1 MSNKKTSNE
10 PEEVSGNMNDK
21 QAMQALKQHG
31 GNIVWV
37 IIIVLA
43 GYFGW
48 SYFQKNNVGQID
60 TSVSDSYMKIADEQ
74 QQVIAE
80 KSTPKLDENGK
91 KSLTKQEEQ
100 LKADIDKLVAEHGE
114 SVYAWQA
121 LMLQAKQYM
130 DNNDSKSAVPVLKSA
145 SEIKIDDLGL
155 KAITR
160 LRYAQALLAD
170 GQVDNAKKEAMKE
183 VAGSFEASKQELL
196 GDIYLAKNDKEQAI
210 RSYQNAWK
218 LLEKR
223 QENRPILL
231 LKMQNL
237 GIDVKPITSKE
248 LFIKKQAQQELP
260 AENAETETAK
270 EETAK
275 TE

>member
-1 MSNKKTSNE
+1 MSNKKTSKS
-10 PEEVSGNMNDK
+10 PEELSGNMNDK

-31 GNIVWV
+31 GNIVWAIV
-37 IIIVLA
+37 IVLA

-48 SYFQKNNVGQID
+48 SYIQKNTETKVD
-60 TSVSDSYMKIADEQ
+60 TSVSDSYMKVANLQ
-74 QQVIAE
+74 QKVIAE
-80 KSTPKLDENGK
+80 KNTPNLDENAK
-91 KSLTKQEEQ
+91 KSLVKQEEK
-100 LKADIDKLVAEHGE
+100 LKTDIDTLVAEHGD

-121 LMLQAKQYM
+121 LMVQAKQYM

-145 SEIKIDDLGL
+145 SEIKINDLGL

-196 GDIYLAKNDKEQAI
+196 GDIYLAKKDKEMAI
-210 RSYQNAWK
+210 RSYKNAWK

-231 LKMQNL
+231 LKMQKL
-237 GIDVKPITSKE
+237 GLDVQPIQAKEVFISK
-248 LFIKKQAQQELP
+248 KTTQALP
-260 AENAETETAK
+260 AES

-275 TE
+275 AK

>member
-1 MSNKKTSNE
+1 MSNKKTENK
-10 PEEVSGNMNDK
+10 PEKDSGNMNDK

-31 GNIVWV
+31 GNIVWA

-48 SYFQKNNVGQID
+48 SYIQKNTVAKVD
-60 TSVSDSYMKIADEQ
+60 TSVSDSYMQIADLQ
-74 QQVIAE
+74 QKVIAE
-80 KSTPKLDENGK
+80 KNIPIADDKAK
-91 KSLTKQEEQ
+91 QSLAKQEQQ
-100 LKADIDKLVAEHGE
+100 LKADIDKLVAEHGDN
-114 SVYAWQA
+114 VYAWQA
-121 LMLQAKQYM
+121 LMVQAKQFM
-130 DNNDSKSAVPVLKSA
+130 DNNDSKSAVPILKSA

-160 LRYAQALLAD
+160 LRYAQALLAN
-170 GQVDNAKKEAMKE
+170 GQVDEAKTEATKE

-196 GDIYLAKNDKEQAI
+196 GDIYLAKNDKGMAI

-231 LKMQNL
+231 LKMQKL
-237 GIDVKPITSKE
+237 GIDVKPIEAKE
-248 LFIKKQAQQELP
+248 LFISKKATTQDLP
-260 AENAETETAK
+260 AQNEKT
-270 EETAK
+270 EETVK

>member
-1 MSNKKTSNE
+1 MSNKKTSNK

-31 GNIVWV
+31 GNIVWA

-48 SYFQKNNVGQID
+48 SYFQKHNVAQVD
-60 TSVSDSYMKIADEQ
+60 TSVSDSYIKIADLEQ
-74 QQVIAE
+74 KVIAE
-80 KSTPKLDENGK
+80 KGTAQTSEKAK
-91 KSLTKQEEQ
+91 KSLATQEKQLQ
-100 LKADIDKLVAEHGE
+100 NDIETLVAEHGE

-121 LMLQAKQYM
+121 LMLEAKRHM
-130 DNNDSKSAVPVLKSA
+130 DNNDSKSAIPVLQSA
-145 SEIKIDDLGL
+145 SEVKIDDLGL

-160 LRYAQALLAD
+160 LRYAQALLAN
-170 GQVDNAKKEAMKE
+170 GQVDEAEKEAMKE

-196 GDIYLAKNDKEQAI
+196 GDIYLAKKDKESAI
-210 RSYQNAWK
+210 RSYKNAWK

-237 GIDVKPITSKE
+237 GIDVKPIESKE
-248 LFIKKQAQQELP
+248 LFISKQETQELP
-260 AENAETETAK
+260 AQSEKT

-275 TE
+275 SE

>member
-1 MSNKKTSNE
+1 MSNKKTSNK
-10 PEEVSGNMNDK
+10 PEEISGNMNDK
-21 QAMQALKQHG
+21 QAMQALKKHG
-31 GNIVWV
+31 GNIVWA
-37 IIIVLA
+37 IIIVLT

-48 SYFQKNNVGQID
+48 SYIQKNTEVKVD
-60 TSVSDSYMKIADEQ
+60 TSVSDSYLKIANTQ
-74 QQVIAE
+74 QQVLAE
-80 KSTPKLDENGK
+80 KNTPKLSDDGK
-91 KSLTKQEEQ
+91 KTLQKHEQQ
-100 LKADIDKLVAEHGE
+100 LKADIKKLVAEHGD

-121 LMLQAKQYM
+121 LMVQAKQFM
-130 DNNDSKSAVPVLKSA
+130 DNNDSKSAVPILKSA

-170 GQVDNAKKEAMKE
+170 GQVDEAKKEAMKE

-196 GDIYLAKNDKEQAI
+196 GDIYLAKNDKEMAI
-210 RSYQNAWK
+210 RSYKNAWK

-231 LKMQNL
+231 LKMQKL
-237 GIDVKPITSKE
+237 GLDKQPIKEKE
-248 LFIKKQAQQELP
+248 LFINPQPQQASSTDSE
-260 AENAETETAK
+260 

>member
-1 MSNKKTSNE
+1 MSNKKTSKT

-48 SYFQKNNVGQID
+48 SYFQKNNIAKID
-60 TSVSDSYMKIADEQ
+60 TSVSDSYMKVADLQ
-74 QQVIAE
+74 KKVIAE
-80 KSTPKLDENGK
+80 KSTVKLDENAK
-91 KSLTKQEEQ
+91 KSLAKQEEQ
-100 LKADIDKLVAEHGE
+100 LKTDIDTLVAEHGD

-121 LMLQAKQYM
+121 LMLQAKQFM
-130 DNNDSKSAVPVLKSA
+130 DNNDSKSAVSVLKSA

-155 KAITR
+155 KALTR

-170 GQVDNAKKEAMKE
+170 GQVDEAKTEAMKE

-196 GDIYLAKNDKEQAI
+196 GDIYLAKKDKESAI
-210 RSYQNAWK
+210 RSYKNAWK
-218 LLEKR
+218 LLDKR
-223 QENRPILL
+223 QENRAILL
-231 LKMQNL
+231 LKMQQL
-237 GIDVKPITSKE
+237 GIDVNPIEAKE
-248 LFIKKQAQQELP
+248 LFISKKPNQELP
-260 AENAETETAK
+260 AEGEGTVK
-270 EETAK
+270 SK
-275 TE
+275 

>member
-1 MSNKKTSNE
+1 
-10 PEEVSGNMNDK
+10 
-21 QAMQALKQHG
+21 
-31 GNIVWV
+31 
-37 IIIVLA
+37 
-43 GYFGW
+43 
-48 SYFQKNNVGQID
+48 
-60 TSVSDSYMKIADEQ
+60 
-74 QQVIAE
+74 
-80 KSTPKLDENGK
+80 
-91 KSLTKQEEQ
+91 
-100 LKADIDKLVAEHGE
+100 
-114 SVYAWQA
+114 A

-270 EETAK
+270 

>member
-1 MSNKKTSNE
+1 MSNKKTVNK

-31 GNIVWV
+31 GNIVWA

-48 SYFQKNNVGQID
+48 SYMQKNTVPKVD
-60 TSVSDSYMKIADEQ
+60 TSISDSYIKIANLQ
-74 QQVIAE
+74 QKVIAE
-80 KSTPKLDENGK
+80 ENTSKLDEKAK
-91 KSLTKQEEQ
+91 KSLAKQEEKLQ
-100 LKADIDKLVAEHGE
+100 ADIDTLVAEHGD

-121 LMLQAKQYM
+121 LMVQAKQYM

-170 GQVDNAKKEAMKE
+170 GQIDEAKTEAMKE

-196 GDIYLAKNDKEQAI
+196 GDIYLAKNDKESAI
-210 RSYQNAWK
+210 RSYKNAWK

-223 QENRPILL
+223 QENRPVLL
-231 LKMQNL
+231 LKMQKL
-237 GIDVKPITSKE
+237 GIDAKPIEAKE
-248 LFIKKQAQQELP
+248 LFISKKATQKLP
-260 AENAETETAK
+260 TQNEKTEESK
-270 EETAK
+270 ETAK
-275 TE
+275 TK

>member
-1 MSNKKTSNE
+1 MSNKKTDNK
-10 PEEVSGNMNDK
+10 PEDVSGNMNDK

-31 GNIVWV
+31 GNIVWA

-48 SYFQKNNVGQID
+48 SYIQKNTEVKVD
-60 TSVSDSYMKIADEQ
+60 TSVSDSYLKVANLQ
-74 QQVIAE
+74 QKVIAE
-80 KSTPKLDENGK
+80 KNMPKLDEKAK
-91 KSLTKQEEQ
+91 KSLATQEKQLQ
-100 LKADIDKLVAEHGE
+100 TDIDKLVTEHGD

-121 LMLQAKQYM
+121 LMVQAKQFM

-170 GQVDNAKKEAMKE
+170 GQVDEAKKEAMKE

-196 GDIYLAKNDKEQAI
+196 GDIYLAKKDKEKAI
-210 RSYQNAWK
+210 RSYKNAWK

-223 QENRPILL
+223 QENRAVLL
-231 LKMQNL
+231 LKMQKL
-237 GIDVKPITSKE
+237 GLDVQPIKAKE
-248 LFIKKQAQQELP
+248 LFISKKATKELP
-260 AENAETETAK
+260 AQNEKTEESK
-270 EETAK
+270 ETAK
-275 TE
+275 TK